1 MIKALICGI
10 NGKMGKNVAE
20 LVAVDGE
27 IETVCGVDVAACDG
41 LPPVYNSFNDVK
53 EEIDVIIDFSSP
65 AALKGELEFAVK
77 NKKPVVLA
85 ATGYGEEHLGYTIYI
100 IY

>member
-27 IETVCGVDVAACDG
+27 IETVCGVDVAACD
-41 LPPVYNSFNDVK
+41 
-53 EEIDVIIDFSSP
+53 
-65 AALKGELEFAVK
+65 
-77 NKKPVVLA
+77 
-85 ATGYGEEHLGYTIYI
+85 
-100 IY
+100 

>member
-41 LPPVYNSFNDVK
+41 LPPVYSSFNDVK

-85 ATGYGEEHLGYTIYI
+85 ATGYGEEHLKMIKDAS
-100 IY
+100 